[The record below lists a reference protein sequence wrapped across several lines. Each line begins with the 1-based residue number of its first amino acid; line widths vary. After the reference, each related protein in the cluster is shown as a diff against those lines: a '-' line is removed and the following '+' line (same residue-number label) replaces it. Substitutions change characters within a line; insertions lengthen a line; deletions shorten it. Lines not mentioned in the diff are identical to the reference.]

1 MALGEVHGKIL
12 SKKNF
17 HVEIRNAENAQATF
31 GKSAILAK
39 KACYSAEGKT
49 GLLAFIAY
57 KVGMKSAIVKDN
69 TPDSLTKDKRIVVP
83 VTLLECP
90 PMKIFSIRKLRC
102 LQK

>member
-1 MALGEVHGKIL
+1 MPKTHKPRSGSLQFWPRKRARRALPRVNYAPLE
-12 SKKNF
+12 
-17 HVEIRNAENAQATF
+17 ERA
-31 GKSAILAK
+31 
-39 KACYSAEGKT
+39 SAEGKT

-90 PMKIFSIRKLRC
+90 PMKIFSIRRF
-102 LQK
+102 